1 MLRTGVVRGVDR
13 GVEFVDNNPLGRVSI
28 RLIRFS
34 FSSGTVKRIKKLKNK
49 IFLNKNLF
57 CYTVNNNASRCIR
70 FANVI

>member
-34 FSSGTVKRIKKLKNK
+34 FSSGTVKRIK
-49 IFLNKNLF
+49 
-57 CYTVNNNASRCIR
+57 
-70 FANVI
+70 NVDK